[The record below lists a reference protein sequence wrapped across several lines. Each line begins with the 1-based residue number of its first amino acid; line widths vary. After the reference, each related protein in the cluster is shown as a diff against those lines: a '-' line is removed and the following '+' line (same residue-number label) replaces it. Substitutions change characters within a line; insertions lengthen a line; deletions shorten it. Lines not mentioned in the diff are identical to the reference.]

1 MITYEPFYKTLK
13 RRNIS
18 EYKLTKQYGISR
30 NTLSRIKHGKSIST
44 VTLNRLCTILDCGVE
59 DIISFK
65 K

>member
-13 RRNIS
+13 RRNIT
-18 EYKLTKQYGISR
+18 EYKLTKQYNISR
-30 NTLSRIKHGKSIST
+30 NTISRIKHGKSIST
-44 VTLNRLCTILDCGVE
+44 VTLNRLCVILDCDIE